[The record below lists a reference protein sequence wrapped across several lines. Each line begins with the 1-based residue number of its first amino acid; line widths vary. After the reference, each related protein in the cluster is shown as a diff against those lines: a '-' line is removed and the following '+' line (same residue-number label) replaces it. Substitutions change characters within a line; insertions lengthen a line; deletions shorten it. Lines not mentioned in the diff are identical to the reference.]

1 MALPVSLFLDTLPRV
16 LAQPCL
22 ERGDERAAALMAHIH
37 ALLRRQPV
45 DLALNRKQHV
55 DARDRLLGDRRLVDA
70 REIEKLAST
79 MGPAGRLNN

>member
-1 MALPVSLFLDTLPRV
+1 
-16 LAQPCL
+16 
-22 ERGDERAAALMAHIH
+22 MAHIH